1 MIIVVFWHDFS
12 LLDSKEEYFF
22 KNKSMISINF
32 RLDTKPG
39 MNLEL
44 LQVMGSIIVNMHG
57 VEGCV
62 NIDFK
67 QDNLNKNQFYFRIDW
82 QNIIFLK
89 SLLNSN
95 EFSIFEGSIDV
106 LCYNPTIEIIGNDN
120 RVLRIIKK
128 NYKKELQKE
137 FNN

>member
-1 MIIVVFWHDFS
+1 
-12 LLDSKEEYFF
+12 
-22 KNKSMISINF
+22 MISINF
-32 RLDTKPG
+32 ILKTKPG

-44 LQVMGSIIVNMHG
+44 LQAMGSIIVNLHV

-67 QDNLNKNQFYFRIDW
+67 QDKLDKNQFYFRMDW
-82 QNIIFLK
+82 QNNIFFK
-89 SLLNSN
+89 SLLISS
-95 EFSIFEGSIDV
+95 EFSILEGSIDV
-106 LCYNPTIEIIGNDN
+106 LCYNPTVEIISNDGS
-120 RVLRIIKK
+120 VLRIIKK

>member
-1 MIIVVFWHDFS
+1 MVR
-12 LLDSKEEYFF
+12 
-22 KNKSMISINF
+22 INF
-32 RLDTKPG
+32 ILKTKPR

-44 LQVMGSIIVNMHG
+44 LQVMGSIIVNLHR
-57 VEGCV
+57 VDGCV

-67 QDNLNKNQFYFRIDW
+67 QDKLDKNQFYFRLDW
-82 QNIIFLK
+82 QNNIFFK

-95 EFSIFEGSIDV
+95 EFSVFEGSVAV
-106 LCYNPTIEIIGNDN
+106 LCYNPTVEIISNN
-120 RVLRIIKK
+120 NSVLRIIEK

>member
-1 MIIVVFWHDFS
+1 
-12 LLDSKEEYFF
+12 
-22 KNKSMISINF
+22 MISINF
-32 RLDTKPG
+32 ILKTKPR

-44 LQVMGSIIVNMHG
+44 LQVMGSIIVNLHRVG
-57 VEGCV
+57 GCV

-67 QDNLNKNQFYFRIDW
+67 QDKLDKDQFYFRMNW
-82 QNIIFLK
+82 QNNIFFK
-89 SLLNSN
+89 SLLISN

-106 LCYNPTIEIIGNDN
+106 LCYNPIVEIISNDDS
-120 RVLRIIKK
+120 VLRIIKK